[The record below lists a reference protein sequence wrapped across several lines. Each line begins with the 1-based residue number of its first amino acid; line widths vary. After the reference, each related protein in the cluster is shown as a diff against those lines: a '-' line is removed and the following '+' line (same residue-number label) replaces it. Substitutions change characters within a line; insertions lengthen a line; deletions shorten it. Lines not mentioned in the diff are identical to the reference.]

1 MPRNASEPPER
12 RRLSA
17 LLGAGLEALG
27 LGGDPVREQ
36 TLLDYLE
43 LLSRW
48 NRIYNLTAVS
58 ERDAMVT
65 RHLLDSLAVVP
76 HLRGDCFA
84 DVGSGAGL
92 PGIPLAIWLTDRR
105 FVLVDSSGRKVRFLR
120 QAQIELRLRNIEVVE
135 SRIQEW
141 RPLQGFDGVLSRA
154 FASLPEFVAMAG
166 HLPAPTGVFYA
177 LKGRWPEPGAKF
189 PGPAH
194 VIAAVHALNI
204 PGLAAPRHLVEIA
217 PRGEHNP

>member
-1 MPRNASEPPER
+1 VPHNASEPPER
-12 RRLSA
+12 RRLRA

-27 LGGDPVREQ
+27 LGRDPVRER

-58 ERDAMVT
+58 ACDAMVT

-105 FVLVDSSGRKVRFLR
+105 FVLVDSSSRKVRFLR
-120 QAQIELRLRNIEVVE
+120 QAQIELRLDNIEVIAARV
-135 SRIQEW
+135 QDW
-141 RPLQGFDGVLSRA
+141 RPARGFDGVLSRA

-166 HLPAPTGVFYA
+166 HLLAPTGVCYA
-177 LKGRWPEPGAKF
+177 LKGRWPEPGAKP
-189 PGPAH
+189 PGPGQ
-194 VIAAVHALNI
+194 VIAAVHALHI
-204 PGLAAPRHLVEIA
+204 PGLAAPRHLVEIG
-217 PRGEHNP
+217 PRGEQNP

>member
-1 MPRNASEPPER
+1 MRHNASEPPER
-12 RRLSA
+12 RGISA

-27 LGGDPVREQ
+27 LGRDAVRERM
-36 TLLDYLE
+36 LLDYLE

-48 NRIYNLTAVS
+48 NRIYNLTAIS

-76 HLRGDCFA
+76 HLRGDSFA

-92 PGIPLAIWLTDRR
+92 PGIPLAIWLAERR

-120 QAQIELRLRNIEVVE
+120 QAQIELRLRNVEVVE
-135 SRIQEW
+135 SRIQDW
-141 RPLQGFDGVLSRA
+141 RPAQGFDGVLSRA
-154 FASLPEFVAMAG
+154 FASLPEFIAMAG
-166 HLPAPTGVFYA
+166 HLPTPEGALYA
-177 LKGRWPEPGAKF
+177 LKGRWPEPGAEP
-189 PGPAH
+189 PGAAH
-194 VIAAVHALNI
+194 MIAAVHALNI

-217 PRGEHNP
+217 PRGGQHP